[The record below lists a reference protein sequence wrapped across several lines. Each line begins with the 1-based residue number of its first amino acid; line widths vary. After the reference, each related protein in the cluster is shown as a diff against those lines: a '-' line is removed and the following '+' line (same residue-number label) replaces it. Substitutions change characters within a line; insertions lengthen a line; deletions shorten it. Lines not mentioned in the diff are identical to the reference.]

1 MHLKK
6 TTAVMH
12 GVVQLLGNG
21 WFSLVTES
29 ESESEIVSGVYDLV
43 NIKKRNK
50 RDGIGV
56 RRIRTFPFSSE
67 SAYDLVKTRLLESE
81 REAEG

>member
-1 MHLKK
+1 
-6 TTAVMH
+6 MH

-56 RRIRTFPFSSE
+56 RRIRTFPFSSD
-67 SAYDLVKTRLLESE
+67 SAYDSVAYVPLMI
-81 REAEG
+81 

>member
-1 MHLKK
+1 
-6 TTAVMH
+6 MH

>member
-1 MHLKK
+1 
-6 TTAVMH
+6 MH
-12 GVVQLLGNG
+12 GVLQLLGNG

-29 ESESEIVSGVYDLV
+29 ESESEIVSGAYDLV

-56 RRIRTFPFSSE
+56 RRIRTFPFSSD
-67 SAYDLVKTRLLESE
+67 SASDCVAYVPLMI
-81 REAEG
+81 